1 MRSWASK
8 PWRTTTRTSPTRTWC
23 ASPTTAAGPPKASST
38 PSATCID
45 RELVNR
51 LPTPSPGFFPHRGME
66 RQMTNYRLAVL
77 PGDGIGPEVV
87 AEAIKVLRVVEST
100 TDARFQLEEDV
111 VGGAAIDA
119 FDTALKPDTVKLAKT
134 SDAVLFG
141 AVGGPKW
148 DDPRAAVRP
157 EQAILGLR
165 AALGTF
171 ANLRPAR
178 MQPALVH
185 LSPLKP
191 EIVQGAD
198 VLFVR
203 ELVAGTYFAR
213 PKKLWQDARG
223 LWRAVDT
230 TAYTEPQVERTVR
243 MGFELARG
251 RRKKLHVADKQ
262 NVMATSRLWRD
273 VAGRVAEDYA
283 DVEFQAILTDA
294 LAMHLLYRPTQF
306 DVVVTDNLFGDLITD
321 EAAALAGSM
330 GLMPSASLGAAL
342 NRHGGYRGL
351 YEPIHGSAP
360 DIAGRGVANPIP
372 PIQSLAL
379 LLRYSLKLER
389 EARAV
394 EKAVDD
400 AIELG
405 LRTPDIAARGE
416 KTATTRQLGDAIAEA
431 VRAELARA
439 P

>member
-1 MRSWASK
+1 V
-8 PWRTTTRTSPTRTWC
+8 
-23 ASPTTAAGPPKASST
+23 ST
-38 PSATCID
+38 FRI
-45 RELVNR
+45 
-51 LPTPSPGFFPHRGME
+51 
-66 RQMTNYRLAVL
+66 AVL
-77 PGDGIGPEVV
+77 GGDGIGPEVT
-87 AEAIKVLRVVEST
+87 AEAVKVLRAIEGASDHHFELT
-100 TDARFQLEEDV
+100 EDQ

-119 FDTALKPDTVKLAKT
+119 YGTALRPATVQLSKR

-148 DDPRAAVRP
+148 DDPKAAVRP

-191 EIVQGAD
+191 EVVQGAD
-198 VLFVR
+198 VLFIR

-213 PKKLWQDARG
+213 PKKYWQDERG
-223 LWRAVDT
+223 VWRAVDT

-243 MGFELARG
+243 MAFELARG
-251 RRKKLHVADKQ
+251 RRKKVHVADKQ

-273 VAGRVAEDYA
+273 VAARVAEDYP
-283 DVEFQAILTDA
+283 DVAFQAILTDA
-294 LAMHLLYRPTQF
+294 LAMHLLYRPSSF
-306 DVVVTDNLFGDLITD
+306 DVVVTDNLFGDLLTD

-330 GLMPSASLGAAL
+330 GLMPSASLGSAR

-360 DIAGRGVANPIP
+360 DIAGKGVANPIAA
-372 PIQSLAL
+372 IQSLAL
-379 LLRYSLKLER
+379 LLRYSLGLER
-389 EARAV
+389 AAVAV
-394 EKAVDD
+394 ERAVDD

-405 LRTPDIAARGE
+405 LRTPDIARAGE
-416 KTATTRQLGDAIAEA
+416 QTSSTAAVGNAIAQA
-431 VRAELARA
+431 VSRELNR
-439 P
+439 